1 MWLNKNMHL
10 TNTLAEYGLISK
22 LLHWLSA
29 ILLLVQIPL
38 GFYLVDLDFGEERI
52 NVENIHVILGLTI
65 FYIVVIRLVNKIL
78 NPTPKLDPSIFKGQ
92 VFLAK
97 MNHILL
103 YFTILSITISGILK
117 KLFNGETLVIFFREI
132 KLNDNFELADQFY
145 NIHILS
151 NYTIMVLIGIHLIAV
166 IVHRLFFKDNLLKKM
181 L

>member
-1 MWLNKNMHL
+1 MHL
-10 TNTLAEYGLISK
+10 TNSLTEYGLISK
-22 LLHWLSA
+22 VLHWLSA

-38 GFYLVDLDFGEERI
+38 GFYLVDLDFGEQRI
-52 NVENIHVILGLTI
+52 NVENIHVIIGLSI
-65 FYIVVIRLVNKIL
+65 FYIVILRLVNKIL
-78 NPTPKLDPSIFKGQ
+78 NPTPKLNPSIFKGQ

-103 YFTILSITISGILK
+103 YLAILSITISGILK
-117 KLFNGETLVIFFREI
+117 KLFNGETLIIFFKEI
-132 KLNDNFELADQFY
+132 QIKDNFELADQFY

-151 NYTIMVLIGIHLIAV
+151 NYTILVLIVIHLMAV

>member
-1 MWLNKNMHL
+1 MHL

-52 NVENIHVILGLTI
+52 NIENIHVILGLTI
-65 FYIVVIRLVNKIL
+65 FYVVIIRLLNKIL
-78 NPTPKLDPSIFKGQ
+78 NPTPRLDPSVFKGQ

-97 MNHILL
+97 MNHIFL
-103 YFTILSITISGILK
+103 YLAILSITISGILK
-117 KLFNGETLVIFFREI
+117 KLFNGESLVLFFKEI
-132 KLNDNFELADQFY
+132 QIKDNFELADQFY

-151 NYTIMVLIGIHLIAV
+151 NYVILFLIAIHLIAV
-166 IVHRLFFKDNLLKKM
+166 IVHRLFFKDNLLNKM

>member
-1 MWLNKNMHL
+1 M
-10 TNTLAEYGLISK
+10 
-22 LLHWLSA
+22 LHWLSA

-65 FYIVVIRLVNKIL
+65 FYIVIIRLVNKIL

-97 MNHILL
+97 INHILL
-103 YFTILSITISGILK
+103 YLAILSITISGILK
-117 KLFNGETLVIFFREI
+117 KLFNGETLVIFFKEI
-132 KLNDNFELADQFY
+132 QINDNFELADQFY

-151 NYTIMVLIGIHLIAV
+151 NYAILVLIAIHLIAV
-166 IVHRLFFKDNLLKKM
+166 IVHRLFFKDNLLKRM

>member
-1 MWLNKNMHL
+1 MHL
-10 TNTLAEYGLISK
+10 TNTLAEYGIISK
-22 LLHWLSA
+22 VLHWLSA

-52 NVENIHVILGLTI
+52 NIENIHVILGLTI
-65 FYIVVIRLVNKIL
+65 FYIVIIRLINKIL

-103 YFTILSITISGILK
+103 YLAILSITISGILK
-117 KLFNGETLVIFFREI
+117 KLFNGEKLVIFFKEI
-132 KLNDNFELADQFY
+132 QINDNFELADQFY
-145 NIHILS
+145 EIHILS
-151 NYTIMVLIGIHLIAV
+151 NYTILFLISIHLIAV

>member
-1 MWLNKNMHL
+1 MHL
-10 TNTLAEYGLISK
+10 TNTLTEYGFVSK
-22 LLHWLSA
+22 VLHWLSA

-65 FYIVVIRLVNKIL
+65 FYIVIIRLVNKIL

>member
-1 MWLNKNMHL
+1 MHL
-10 TNTLAEYGLISK
+10 INSLTEYGLISK
-22 LLHWLSA
+22 VLHWLSA

-65 FYIVVIRLVNKIL
+65 FYIVIIRLVNKIL

-97 MNHILL
+97 INHILL
-103 YFTILSITISGILK
+103 YLAILSITISGILK
-117 KLFNGETLVIFFREI
+117 KLFNGETLVIFFKEI
-132 KLNDNFELADQFY
+132 QINDNFELADQFY

-151 NYTIMVLIGIHLIAV
+151 NYAIMFLIGIHLLAV